1 MRTHF
6 VPDDRPT
13 LERAIQTY
21 CTRKLVSPDYR
32 PTTQSSY
39 GRALREFL
47 QLCVGLVYADELD
60 LASVRRYEQDLARR
74 QLRATSQ
81 HLKLAAVKAFLSYL
95 EEQEVLSTFIAHTI
109 TLPKPERTR
118 PTRPVDIDDAALLM
132 RAVREARQPRDI
144 AVITLLLS
152 TGILLTELIG
162 LTLSDLQL
170 APVQADTQAMRRDS
184 RSFPAIPT
192 VTWGSLRLRNRTSAQ
207 QQATLLDEATAQ
219 ALNAYLAVRPPS
231 PHPHLFLSMTG
242 APLTLQAAWGI
253 VKRYARAAGLP
264 WIQARALRSGFI
276 MQQLAA
282 GAAVS
287 EVQNKI
293 GHRQITTT
301 RRYTGLVGSSPRGTV
316 AHRRSCGVLIVD
328 KDQPARRQLRSILE
342 DAGHLVFEASD
353 FVGGRDMLRL
363 SRLSLVVLLHL
374 RAPLWESAELL
385 SDLPP
390 NENLLADHRMVVV
403 FAGNDQLPKQMS
415 DTLVACDIPIM
426 TRPVDLNA
434 LLIYIRR
441 AYGELGALS
450 AASKGWSTELGT
462 PTVVSGQY

>member
-1 MRTHF
+1 
-6 VPDDRPT
+6 
-13 LERAIQTY
+13 
-21 CTRKLVSPDYR
+21 VSPDYR
-32 PTTQSSY
+32 PATQSSY

-47 QLCVGLVYADELD
+47 QLCGGLAYADELD
-60 LASVRRYEQDLARR
+60 LTSVQRYEQDLARR
-74 QLRATSQ
+74 QLRATSR
-81 HLKLAAVKAFLSYL
+81 HMKLAALKAFLSYL
-95 EEQEVLSTFIAHTI
+95 EEQEVLSTCIAHTI
-109 TLPKPERTR
+109 TLPKPERTA

-152 TGILLTELIG
+152 TGILLTELTE

-170 APVQADTQAMRRDS
+170 APPQADTYAVRRATS
-184 RSFPAIPT
+184 SFPTA
-192 VTWGSLRLRNRTSAQ
+192 TWGSLRLCNRTAAQ
-207 QQATLLDEATAQ
+207 QQAALLDEATAQ
-219 ALNAYLAVRPPS
+219 ALNAYLAVRPSS
-231 PHPHLFLSMTG
+231 PHPHLFLSITG

-264 WIQARALRSGFI
+264 WIQARALRSGYI
-276 MQQLAA
+276 LQQLAA

-328 KDQPARRQLRSILE
+328 NDQPARRQLRSILE

-353 FVGGRDMLRL
+353 VVGSRDMLRL
-363 SRLSLVVLLHL
+363 SRLSLVVLLYL
-374 RAPLWESAELL
+374 RAPTWESVELL

-390 NENLLADHRMVVV
+390 SGTLLADHRMIVV
-403 FAGNDQLPKQMS
+403 FAGNEPLPKQMS
-415 DTLVACDIPIM
+415 DALVACAIPMM
-426 TRPVDLNA
+426 TRPVDLNV
-434 LLIYIRR
+434 LLIHIRR

-450 AASKGWSTELGT
+450 AASYGWSTEIGT
-462 PTVVSGQY
+462 PTALTLHRD